1 MENSSVVSKGKQYQR
16 TNISRI
22 QPNKKS
28 EKITTISLY
37 LFHILLA
44 AIVLFPILFAIVS
57 SFRPLDEIFKYVSPI
72 SWKTFIPT
80 EITFDAYINL
90 FTERGFGRV
99 FLNTFFVSIVTVVFA
114 VYINSMAAF
123 AFAKFEFKGKT
134 VLFLLVLL
142 TFMIPFEV
150 IAIPLYNIV
159 DDLGWLD
166 SYYGLIVPG
175 IANGIVIFL
184 YRQFFIDIPDSL
196 IEAAKIDGASWWK
209 IYWKIVM
216 PLCKPVTVSASLL
229 VFIFSWESFMWPL
242 IVTQSKEYKVL
253 QVAMGDFV
261 TEHATFWNEMFAAS
275 VLGIVVPV
283 LLILP
288 MQKYFV
294 QGISNTGAKE

>member
-1 MENSSVVSKGKQYQR
+1 MENKVVPKRKQYQQ

-22 QPNKKS
+22 QPNRKR
-28 EKITTISLY
+28 EKMATISLY
-37 LFHILLA
+37 LLHIFLA
-44 AIVLFPILFAIVS
+44 VIVLFPILFAVVS
-57 SFRPLDEIFKYVSPI
+57 SFRPLEEIFRYVSPI
-72 SWKTFIPT
+72 SWQTFIPT

-90 FTERGFGRV
+90 FTERGFGQV
-99 FLNTFFVSIVTVVFA
+99 FFNTFLVSIVTVILA

-134 VLFLLVLL
+134 LLFLLVLL

-159 DDLGWLD
+159 DDFGWLD
-166 SYYGLIVPG
+166 TYYGLIVPG

-229 VFIFSWESFMWPL
+229 VFIASWESFMWPL
-242 IVTQSKEYKVL
+242 IVTQSKKYKVL

>member
-1 MENSSVVSKGKQYQR
+1 MFL
-16 TNISRI
+16 
-22 QPNKKS
+22 
-28 EKITTISLY
+28 LY
-37 LFHILLA
+37 L
-44 AIVLFPILFAIVS
+44 
-57 SFRPLDEIFKYVSPI
+57 
-72 SWKTFIPT
+72 
-80 EITFDAYINL
+80 
-90 FTERGFGRV
+90 
-99 FLNTFFVSIVTVVFA
+99 
-114 VYINSMAAF
+114 
-123 AFAKFEFKGKT
+123 GKR
-134 VLFLLVLL
+134 
-142 TFMIPFEV
+142 
-150 IAIPLYNIV
+150 LYNIV
-159 DDLGWLD
+159 DGLGWLD

-184 YRQFFIDIPDSL
+184 YRQFFTDIPDSL

-275 VLGIVVPV
+275 VLGIIVPV